1 MNYITNMNDNS
12 KLTVSSAGSLLMGI
26 GIGKVSDTVWLG
38 VGLVSFGVFLIVLA
52 AVLNKEGIAVS
63 SFEG

>member
-1 MNYITNMNDNS
+1 MNDNS

>member
-1 MNYITNMNDNS
+1 MNDNS

-26 GIGKVSDTVWLG
+26 GIGKVSDAVWLG
-38 VGLVSFGVFLIVLA
+38 VGLISFGVFLIVMA
-52 AVLNKEGIAVS
+52 AFLNKEGIAVS